1 MIWVVVDSNTV
12 CENFI
17 ANQFIS
23 RNPKTVGIYR
33 LTMKSNSDNFCASA
47 MWDIMEYIN
56 AEGIQIIIYEQSLE
70 DISDFFRFEVIN
82 DIHCFK
88 SNGCYSCKSFWFRY
102 SWRCCRY
109 IIYGICFEE
118 TNNKKSLIFLK
129 TILYF
134 FLLLG

>member
-88 SNGCYSCKSFWFRY
+88 SNGCYSCKSF
-102 SWRCCRY
+102 
-109 IIYGICFEE
+109 
-118 TNNKKSLIFLK
+118 
-129 TILYF
+129 
-134 FLLLG
+134 